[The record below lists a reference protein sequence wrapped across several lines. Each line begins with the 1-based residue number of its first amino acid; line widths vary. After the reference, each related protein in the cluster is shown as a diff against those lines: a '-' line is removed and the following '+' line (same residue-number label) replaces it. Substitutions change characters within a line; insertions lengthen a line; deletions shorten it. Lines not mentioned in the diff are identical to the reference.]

1 MKSKFLGI
9 LIFLSLLFF
18 IPLFTFTGIGK
29 FDFWW
34 WMSINLLVLITLGFV
49 LDRSYMPY
57 LIADFKSD
65 ILRKVGIGLLSVV
78 ILYFVFY
85 FGNWLSRAL
94 FDFASEG
101 IENVY
106 AFKGNAS
113 ATRISLLMLLIIG
126 PGEEI
131 FWRGLLQRNLAKRL
145 GPMKGFIVATILY
158 TFVHVFTGNIM
169 LILAALICGLFWG
182 WMYMKYESMLMNV
195 VSHTLW
201 DLSVF
206 ILLPYH

>member
-1 MKSKFLGI
+1 MKGRHLLI
-9 LIFLSLLFF
+9 LSLLSLLFF
-18 IPLFTFTGIGK
+18 IPLFTFIGIGQ

-34 WMSINLLVLITLGFV
+34 WMSTNLVVLITLGLILDKAYLPFLRDDYTGDV
-49 LDRSYMPY
+49 LKK
-57 LIADFKSD
+57 I
-65 ILRKVGIGLLSVV
+65 GIGLLSVV

-85 FGNWLSRAL
+85 FGNWLSREL
-94 FDFASEG
+94 FDFASGG

-113 ATRISLLMLLIIG
+113 ATRISILMLLIIG

-131 FWRGLLQRNLAKRL
+131 FWRGLLQRNLAKKL
-145 GPMKGFIVATILY
+145 GPKKGFILATFLY
-158 TFVHVFTGNIM
+158 TLVHVFTGNIM

-182 WMYMKYESMLMNV
+182 WLYMKYESMLMNV

-201 DLSVF
+201 DLAVF
-206 ILLPYH
+206 ILLPYS

>member
-1 MKSKFLGI
+1 MNGRPLLI
-9 LIFLSLLFF
+9 LSFLSLLFF
-18 IPLFTFTGIGK
+18 IPLFTFTGIAK

-34 WMSINLLVLITLGFV
+34 WMSTNLVILITLGLI
-49 LDRSYMPY
+49 LDRSYLP
-57 LIADFKSD
+57 F
-65 ILRKVGIGLLSVV
+65 LRDDLQNDALKKIGIGLLSVV

-85 FGNWLSRAL
+85 FGNWLSRIL

-113 ATRISLLMLLIIG
+113 ATRISILMLLIIG

-131 FWRGLLQRNLAKRL
+131 FWRGLLQRNLAKKL
-145 GPMKGFIVATILY
+145 GPMKGFMLATFLY
-158 TFVHVFTGNIM
+158 TLVHIFTGNIM

-182 WMYMKYESMLMNV
+182 WLYMKYESMLMNV

-201 DLSVF
+201 DLAVF
-206 ILLPYH
+206 ILLPFH